1 MESGVD
7 APVGSGG
14 EKEMRRR
21 RFLELAAGAVAS
33 SAIAS
38 VARAQSY
45 PMRPVKL
52 IAGAAPGGAPDLF
65 ARIVAD
71 WLSPRLGQPLVVDN
85 RPGAGSNLATEAVV
99 RAPADGHT
107 LLMVTAMNAFSTGL
121 YDNLSFDVVRD
132 IAPVGGVMHGTGVV
146 VVRPSLAV
154 RSIPELIAYAKAD
167 PGKLLM
173 ASAGVGS
180 APHLYGELFKS
191 MAGVDLL
198 HVPYRGGAA
207 ALTDLIAGHVD
218 LMFDTIPTSIEH
230 IRSGRLRI
238 LGVTI
243 GSRWPALP
251 EVPSVGEF
259 VPGYA
264 AEGWMGL
271 GAPKG
276 TQPEIIERLNREMNR
291 GLADGGVRA
300 SFAKLAAAPLVMSSA
315 EFGAHVA
322 AETEKWGRVIRA
334 ANIRA

>member
-1 MESGVD
+1 
-7 APVGSGG
+7 
-14 EKEMRRR
+14 MRRR
-21 RFLELAAGAVAS
+21 RFLELAAGAIAS
-33 SAIAS
+33 PAVAS

-45 PMRPVKL
+45 PTRPVRL
-52 IAGAAPGGAPDLF
+52 IVGAAPGGAPDLF
-65 ARIVAD
+65 ARVVAD
-71 WLSPRLGQPLVVDN
+71 WLAPRLGHPVVVDN

-107 LLMVTAMNAFSTGL
+107 LLMVTAMNAFSAGL

-132 IAPVGGVMHGTGVV
+132 IAPVAGVMHGTGVV
-146 VVRPSLAV
+146 VVKPAAPV
-154 RSIPELIAYAKAD
+154 RSIPELVAFAKAN

-207 ALTDLIAGHVD
+207 ALTDLLAGHVD

-259 VPGYA
+259 VPGYS

-276 TQPEIIERLNREMNR
+276 TPAAIVDRLNRELNT
-291 GLADGGVRA
+291 GLADDGVKA
-300 SFAKLAAAPLVMSSA
+300 SFANLAAAPLVMSPTQ
-315 EFGAHVA
+315 FGAHVA
-322 AETEKWGRVIRA
+322 TETEKWGRVIRA
-334 ANIRA
+334 AGIKA

>member
-1 MESGVD
+1 MQ
-7 APVGSGG
+7 
-14 EKEMRRR
+14 RR
-21 RFLELAAGAVAS
+21 RFLALAAGAVAS
-33 SAIAS
+33 PAVASAAQT
-38 VARAQSY
+38 QSY
-45 PMRPVKL
+45 PIRPVKL
-52 IAGAAPGGAPDLF
+52 IVGAAPGGAPDLF
-65 ARIVAD
+65 ARVVAD
-71 WLSPRLGQPLVVDN
+71 WLSPHLGQPFVVEN

-107 LLMVTAMNAFSTGL
+107 LLMVTAMNAFAAGL
-121 YDNLSFDVVRD
+121 YDNLSFDVRRD
-132 IAPVGGVMHGTGVV
+132 IVPVAGVMHGTGVV
-146 VVRPSLAV
+146 VVRPALAV

-191 MAGVDLL
+191 IAGVDLL

-207 ALTDLIAGHVD
+207 ALTDLLAGHVD

-243 GSRWPALP
+243 ASRWPALP

-276 TQPEIIERLNREMNR
+276 TPPEIIERLNRDTNR
-291 GLADGGVRA
+291 GLADGGVRT
-300 SFAKLAAAPLVMSSA
+300 SFASLAAAPLVMSPT

-322 AETEKWGRVIRA
+322 AEIEKWARVIRTA
-334 ANIRA
+334 GIRT

>member
-1 MESGVD
+1 MQ
-7 APVGSGG
+7 
-14 EKEMRRR
+14 RR

-33 SAIAS
+33 PTVAS
-38 VARAQSY
+38 TARAQSY
-45 PMRPVKL
+45 PARPVKL
-52 IAGAAPGGAPDLF
+52 VVGAAPGGAPDLF
-65 ARIVAD
+65 ARVVAD
-71 WLSPRLGQPLVVDN
+71 WLAPRLGQPFVVDS
-85 RPGAGSNLATEAVV
+85 RPGAGSILATEAVV

-107 LLMVTAMNAFSTGL
+107 LLMVTLMNALSAGL
-121 YDNLSFDVVRD
+121 YDNLSFDFLRD
-132 IAPVGGVMHGTGVV
+132 IAPVAGVMHGTGVV
-146 VVRPSLAV
+146 VVKPATPV
-154 RSIPELIAYAKAD
+154 GSIPELIAYAKAN

-173 ASAGVGS
+173 ASPGVGS
-180 APHLYGELFKS
+180 GPHLYGELFKS

-207 ALTDLIAGHVD
+207 ALTDLLAGHVD

-243 GSRWPALP
+243 RSRWPALP
-251 EVPSVGEF
+251 DVPSVGEF

-276 TQPEIIERLNREMNR
+276 TRPEIVDRLNREMNR
-291 GLADGGVRA
+291 GLADDGVKA
-300 SFAKLAAAPLVMSSA
+300 SFANLAAAPLVMSPA

-322 AETEKWGRVIRA
+322 AETDKWGRVIRA
-334 ANIRA
+334 AGIRA

>member
-1 MESGVD
+1 MQ
-7 APVGSGG
+7 
-14 EKEMRRR
+14 RR
-21 RFLELAAGAVAS
+21 RFLEVVAGAIASPAVAS
-33 SAIAS
+33 
-38 VARAQSY
+38 VAQAQSY
-45 PMRPVKL
+45 PTRPVKL
-52 IAGAAPGGAPDLF
+52 YVGAAPGGAPDLF
-65 ARIVAD
+65 ARVVAD
-71 WLSPRLGQPLVVDN
+71 WLAPHLGQPFIVEN

-107 LLMVTAMNAFSTGL
+107 LLMVTAMNAFSAGL
-121 YDNLSFDVVRD
+121 YDNLSFDFLRD
-132 IAPVGGVMHGTGVV
+132 IAPVAGVMHGTGVV
-146 VVRPSLAV
+146 VVKPAAPV

-180 APHLYGELFKS
+180 APHLYGELFKA
-191 MAGVDLL
+191 MAGVDLI

-207 ALTDLIAGHVD
+207 ALTDLLAGHVD

-243 GSRWPALP
+243 ASRWPALP

-271 GAPKG
+271 GAPKA
-276 TQPEIIERLNREMNR
+276 TPPDIIDRLNRELNR
-291 GLADGGVRA
+291 GLADVGVRA
-300 SFAKLAAAPLVMSSA
+300 SFANLAAAPLSMSPT
-315 EFGAHVA
+315 EFAAHVA
-322 AETEKWGRVIRA
+322 TETAKWGRVIRA
-334 ANIRA
+334 AGIKA

>member
-1 MESGVD
+1 MQ
-7 APVGSGG
+7 
-14 EKEMRRR
+14 RR
-21 RFLELAAGAVAS
+21 RFLKVLAGAVAS
-33 SAIAS
+33 PAVALPVAP
-38 VARAQSY
+38 VARAQNY
-45 PMRPVKL
+45 PTRPVKL
-52 IAGAAPGGAPDLF
+52 FVGAAPGGAPDVF
-65 ARIVAD
+65 ARVAAD
-71 WLSPRLGQPLVVDN
+71 WLSPRLGQPFVVEN

-107 LLMVTAMNAFSTGL
+107 LLMVTAMNAFSAGL
-121 YDNLSFDVVRD
+121 YGNLSFDFLRD
-132 IAPVGGVMHGTGVV
+132 VAPVAGVMHGTGVV
-146 VVRPSLAV
+146 VVRPAAPV
-154 RSIPELIAYAKAD
+154 RSIPDLITYAKAN

-191 MAGVDLL
+191 MAGVDLI

-207 ALTDLIAGHVD
+207 ALTDLLAGHVD

-243 GSRWPALP
+243 ASRWPALP
-251 EVPSVGEF
+251 DVPSVGEF

-276 TQPEIIERLNREMNR
+276 TSADIVARINREMNR
-291 GLADGGVRA
+291 GLADAGVRA
-300 SFAKLAAAPLVMSSA
+300 TFANLAAAPLVMSPA
-315 EFGAHVA
+315 EFATHVA
-322 AETEKWGRVIRA
+322 AETAKWGRVIRA
-334 ANIRA
+334 AGIRV

>member
-1 MESGVD
+1 MQ
-7 APVGSGG
+7 
-14 EKEMRRR
+14 RR
-21 RFLELAAGAVAS
+21 RFLKVVAGALASPAVAP
-33 SAIAS
+33 

-45 PMRPVKL
+45 PARPVKL
-52 IAGAAPGGAPDLF
+52 VVGAAPGGAPDLF
-65 ARIVAD
+65 ARVVAD
-71 WLSPRLGQPLVVDN
+71 WLAPHLGQPFIVEN

-107 LLMVTAMNAFSTGL
+107 LLMVTAMNAFSAGL
-121 YDNLSFDVVRD
+121 YDNLAFDFLRD
-132 IAPVGGVMHGTGVV
+132 IAPVAGVMHGTGVV
-146 VVRPSLAV
+146 VVKPAAPV
-154 RSIPELIAYAKAD
+154 QSIPELIAYAKAN

-191 MAGVDLL
+191 MAAVDLL

-207 ALTDLIAGHVD
+207 ALTDLLAGHVD

-243 GSRWPALP
+243 ASRWPALP

-276 TQPEIIERLNREMNR
+276 TPPDIIERLNGELNR
-291 GLADGGVRA
+291 GLADSGVQVT
-300 SFAKLAAAPLVMSSA
+300 FANLAAAPLSMSPA
-315 EFGAHVA
+315 EFAAHVA
-322 AETEKWGRVIRA
+322 TETAKWGRVIRTA
-334 ANIRA
+334 GIKA

>member
-1 MESGVD
+1 MQ
-7 APVGSGG
+7 
-14 EKEMRRR
+14 RR
-21 RFLELAAGAVAS
+21 RFLELAAGAIAS
-33 SAIAS
+33 PAIAS
-38 VARAQSY
+38 VSASRARAQSY
-45 PMRPVKL
+45 PTRPVKL
-52 IAGAAPGGAPDLF
+52 VVGAAPGGAPDLF
-65 ARIVAD
+65 ARVVAD
-71 WLSPRLGQPLVVDN
+71 WMAPRLGQPVVVDN

-99 RAPADGHT
+99 RAPADGHM
-107 LLMVTAMNAFSTGL
+107 LLMVTAMNAFSAGL

-132 IAPVGGVMHGTGVV
+132 IAPIAGVMHGTGVV
-146 VVRPSLAV
+146 VVKPAAPV
-154 RSIPELIAYAKAD
+154 QSIPELVTYAKAN

-191 MAGVDLL
+191 AAGVDLL

-207 ALTDLIAGHVD
+207 ALTDLLAGHVD

-243 GSRWPALP
+243 ASRWPALP
-251 EVPSVGEF
+251 DVPSVAEF
-259 VPGYA
+259 VPGYT

-276 TQPEIIERLNREMNR
+276 TPAEIVDRLNREMNR

-300 SFAKLAAAPLVMSSA
+300 SFANLAAAPLPMSPA

-334 ANIRA
+334 AGIRA

>member
-1 MESGVD
+1 MENW
-7 APVGSGG
+7 
-14 EKEMRRR
+14 RR
-21 RFLELAAGAVAS
+21 RFLKLAAGAVAS
-33 SAIAS
+33 SVIAS
-38 VARAQSY
+38 VAQAQRY
-45 PMRPVKL
+45 PTRPVKL
-52 IAGAAPGGAPDLF
+52 FVGAAPGGAPDLF
-65 ARIVAD
+65 ARVVAD
-71 WLSPRLGQPLVVDN
+71 WLSPRLGQPFVVEN
-85 RPGAGSNLATEAVV
+85 RPGAGSTLATEAVV

-107 LLMVTAMNAFSTGL
+107 LLMVTAMNAFSAGL
-121 YDNLSFDVVRD
+121 YDNLSFDVLRD
-132 IAPVGGVMHGTGVV
+132 IAPVAGVMHGTGVV
-146 VVRPSLAV
+146 VVRPALAV
-154 RSIPELIAYAKAD
+154 RSIPELIARAKAE

-198 HVPYRGGAA
+198 HVPYRGGTA
-207 ALTDLIAGHVD
+207 ALTDLLAGHVD

-243 GSRWPALP
+243 RSRWPALP

-259 VPGYA
+259 VPGCT

-276 TQPEIIERLNREMNR
+276 TAAEVVDKLNREMNR

-300 SFAKLAAAPLVMSSA
+300 SFANLAAAPLVMSPA

-334 ANIRA
+334 AGIKA